1 MKRRGT
7 STMLG
12 VWLLTAAMVCPQ
24 IHAQGNKAQDNKAQG
39 NKPEPAPMKLKVG
52 DVAPDF
58 KLQYFDGSD
67 EKDVT
72 LSQYRGK
79 SNVVLAFY
87 IFAFTG
93 G

>member
-1 MKRRGT
+1 MKRRDL

-12 VWLLTAAMVCPQ
+12 ACLLAAAVVSPQ
-24 IHAQGNKAQDNKAQG
+24 IQAQAK
-39 NKPEPAPMKLKVG
+39 KPEPTPMKLKVG
-52 DVAPDF
+52 DAAPDF
-58 KLQYFDGSD
+58 KLHYFDGSD
-67 EKDVT
+67 LKDIS

-79 SNVVLAFY
+79 SNVVVAFY

>member
-1 MKRRGT
+1 MKRRDL
-7 STMLG
+7 SRMLG
-12 VWLLTAAMVCPQ
+12 VCLLTTAIVSPQ
-24 IHAQGNKAQDNKAQG
+24 VQAQAK
-39 NKPEPAPMKLKVG
+39 KPEPAPMKLKVG

-67 EKDVT
+67 DKEIS

>member
-1 MKRRGT
+1 MRNRLPQLVAAVLLAA
-7 STMLG
+7 MLG
-12 VWLLTAAMVCPQ
+12 SASAGPLW
-24 IHAQGNKAQDNKAQG
+24 AQSKKEVSGSM
-39 NKPEPAPMKLKVG
+39 PKVG

-58 KLQYFDGSD
+58 KLHYFDGTD
-67 EKDVT
+67 LKDIS

-79 SNVVLAFY
+79 KNVVLAFY